1 MDCTSW
7 AKEYSLMSN
16 VDEQSEAGSPA
27 DLAVVSA
34 VALNALKPQHRFLL
48 HLCVAASE
56 VALGAEGEAV
66 SVTAVEGLEVGVA
79 ASVVVVVAD
88 VVVSVATVVDLVV
101 IVVVVADLVATVV
114 ASVEVTVALAVV
126 TVAGLAAT
134 EVEVEVEALV
144 ATVEEVA
151 SGADMVL
158 AGGIAAS
165 GVEEAVASGE
175 VGTTLVVAEA
185 SGILSWLFPEK
196 L

>member
-101 IVVVVADLVATVV
+101 IVVVDLVATVV